1 MASKHTVSPAGE
13 AGAGARCAR
22 VDGEQTRA
30 RIIETAGQL
39 MAENGFAQTTSK
51 RICETANINMAAIN
65 YHFGSREGLYLAV
78 LEDMHNR
85 IIDREFLDNL
95 AGEAIPAREKMQ
107 RIVAALMAGLAAPQQ
122 WHVRAWAREIVAP
135 SVYFQEVMRRVV
147 AANFRIIKGI
157 ISDMTGIPQ
166 DAPELEC
173 CLVSALGP
181 FVLLLVADRRFSSA
195 LVPLL
200 CQAPCVQTHMGDMA
214 MCVLDAAARS
224 WQQRQ
229 GCAC

>member
-95 AGEAIPAREKMQ
+95 AG
-107 RIVAALMAGLAAPQQ
+107 
-122 WHVRAWAREIVAP
+122 HVRAWAREIVAP

-147 AANFRIIKGI
+147 AAKFRIIKGI

>member
-13 AGAGARCAR
+13 GGAGGRGAR

-107 RIVAALMAGLAAPQQ
+107 RIENCIHCNHCANHCPYGLDTPRLLAANY
-122 WHVRAWAREIVAP
+122 ED
-135 SVYFQEVMRRVV
+135 YKTFL
-147 AANFRIIKGI
+147 K
-157 ISDMTGIPQ
+157 
-166 DAPELEC
+166 
-173 CLVSALGP
+173 
-181 FVLLLVADRRFSSA
+181 
-195 LVPLL
+195 
-200 CQAPCVQTHMGDMA
+200 
-214 MCVLDAAARS
+214 
-224 WQQRQ
+224 
-229 GCAC
+229 

>member
-1 MASKHTVSPAGE
+1 MSSKQTVSPAAE
-13 AGAGARCAR
+13 AGAASRGARM
-22 VDGEQTRA
+22 DGEQTRA
-30 RIIETAGQL
+30 RIIETAGRL

-95 AGEAIPAREKMQ
+95 AGEAIPAREKME
-107 RIVAALMAGLAAPQQ
+107 RIVAALTAGLAAPQQ
-122 WHVRAWAREIVAP
+122 WHMRAWAREIVAP
-135 SVYFQEVMRRVV
+135 SAYLQDVMRRVV
-147 AANFRIIKGI
+147 AAKFQIIKGI

-181 FVLLLVADRRFSSA
+181 FILLLVADRRFSSA

-200 CQAPCVQTHMGDMA
+200 CHAPRVRTHMGEMA
-214 MCVLDAAARS
+214 MTVLDAAARS
-224 WQQRQ
+224 WRQRRE
-229 GCAC
+229 GAC